1 MKLMHMNTLQ
11 LAQLRLVE
19 AIARTGSLSAGAEEV
34 GLTQSA
40 ASHALA
46 RLRSQLKDQ
55 IFVRGSR
62 GMRPTPYGAQI
73 ASSVKDALRSLD
85 RGLKR
90 YPEFEPAKATNTFNI
105 VMSDV
110 GQFLNLPRLL
120 ARLSSE
126 APNVTLRV
134 PEMPHKAPHLLFESG
149 EIDLAV
155 GAFTKIIVGCRQRR
169 LYRERYACVA
179 RIDHPAFRNGMT
191 QEAFSLV
198 PHVAVDPR
206 GHVHEKL
213 DVLLAEQKLARKT
226 TLYVPYFAS
235 LLPAIV
241 HSDLLAVMSNRMAQK
256 FAEMAPVKVMN
267 PPIRLP
273 VYNVS
278 MFWHERLDRDPA
290 NQWLRK
296 VHIDSFSDSTRVGF

>member
-1 MKLMHMNTLQ
+1 MMHIDTLQ
-11 LAQLRLVE
+11 LSQLRLVE
-19 AIARTGSLSAGAEEV
+19 AIARTGSLGDAADEV

-46 RLRSQLKDQ
+46 RLRTELKDQ

-62 GMRPTPYGAQI
+62 GMRPTPYGLQL
-73 ASSVKDALRSLD
+73 ASAVKEALKTLD
-85 RGLKR
+85 RGLER
-90 YPEFEPAKATNTFNI
+90 YPEFAPHKATNTFNI

-120 ARLSSE
+120 ATLSAE
-126 APNVTLRV
+126 APHVTIRV

-169 LYRERYACVA
+169 LYREKYACVA
-179 RIDHPAFRNGMT
+179 RIDHPAFKNGMT
-191 QEAFSLV
+191 QEAFATV

-213 DVLLAEQKLARKT
+213 DFMLGEQKLARKAV
-226 TLYVPYFAS
+226 LYVPYFAS

-241 HSDLLAVMSNRMAQK
+241 NSDLLAVMSNRMAQQ
-256 FAEMAPVKVMN
+256 FAKMAPVKVMQ
-267 PPIRLP
+267 PPVRLP
-273 VYNVS
+273 VYSVS
-278 MFWHERLDRDPA
+278 MFWHERLDKDPA

-296 VHIDSFSDSTRVGF
+296 VHIEAFSDNARVGF